1 MTTPADSAR
10 DSSHPFGALLRRY
23 RTLAGLTQESLAGR
37 AGVSVRAVSDLE
49 RGVNRAPRA
58 ETLDL
63 LVAALGL
70 GPADRAALI
79 AAAHPDLDTLTL
91 PAASTSPAVAP
102 SLLISARLPWPPTPL
117 VGREADLVRGLRLLG
132 QPETRLLTITG
143 PGGVGKTHLAL
154 ELARQVSARFSGAAF
169 VDLSPVRDPALVP
182 AALALALG
190 LREPSAGALLDAL
203 TAALGAQRTL
213 LLLDNVEQVAECVP
227 LLADLLTACPG
238 VMLVATSRTPLR
250 LRAEQR
256 LALEPLALPDAVAL
270 FTSRA
275 AAIRDD
281 LALAPDEVAAL
292 CEWVDCLP
300 LAIELCAAQLGAL
313 SLGDL
318 RQRLCARL
326 DLPQAAPRDLPI
338 RQQTLRDAIGWSY
351 DLLSPSAQALFRRLA
366 VFAGGCALPAI
377 TAVCG
382 PADTGTY
389 DAAPDI
395 TALVDA
401 SLLRA
406 RETEEGA
413 TRYEMLETI
422 HDDARERLRAAGEY
436 DHYASR
442 HCDYYAGFGGAEA
455 TMMGELANTR
465 AALTWAREVG
475 RTEQGMRLLARFAR
489 IWYHTGLLSELRGWL
504 ETFLALDAAS
514 EAPIPP
520 TLRAHM
526 VFGAA
531 RLAYDRGETGDAAR
545 LAQDA
550 LAAARRADD
559 AEAISNALALLGQIA
574 HASGA
579 IDRAGAFYAE
589 SLAQARRCNVPYVLS
604 AALDN
609 SAQIAQAQ
617 GDLAQ
622 AVALLDETLAVARQS
637 GSLWGEAVTET
648 LLGLLE
654 FARSQ
659 YQEARGHYR
668 QALALFRRMGS
679 DVHLAWCLEG
689 VAALDVAEGQFT
701 RAVELGAGAEALRAR
716 EHAPR
721 PVGEQQSFERTLATC
736 HEALGGAAYQ
746 RAWDAG
752 SAAPRDTLI
761 QRALGEK
768 THNGDAE
775 SG

>member
-10 DSSHPFGALLRRY
+10 GSSHPFGALLRRY
-23 RTLAGLTQESLAGR
+23 RALAGLTQESLAGR
-37 AGVSVRAVSDLE
+37 AGISVRAVSDLE

-91 PAASTSPAVAP
+91 PATPQSPAVAP
-102 SLLISARLPWPPTPL
+102 SLLISARLPRPPTPL
-117 VGREADLVRGLRLLG
+117 VGREADFVRGLRLFE

-203 TAALGAQRTL
+203 TAALGDQPIL
-213 LLLDNVEQVAECVP
+213 LLLDNVEQVAECAP

-238 VMLVATSRTPLR
+238 VMLLATSRTPLR

-292 CEWVDCLP
+292 CERVDCLP

-326 DLPQAAPRDLPI
+326 ELPQAAPRDVPI
-338 RQQTLRDAIGWSY
+338 RQQTLRQAIGWSY
-351 DLLSPSAQALFRRLA
+351 DLLTPSAQALFRRLA

-382 PADTGTY
+382 PADIGTY

-395 TALVDA
+395 AALVDA

-406 RETEEGA
+406 HVTEEGA
-413 TRYEMLETI
+413 TRYEMLATI

-442 HCDYYAGFGGAEA
+442 HYDYFANLSGSEA
-455 TMMGELANTR
+455 AMMRELANVR
-465 AALTWAREVG
+465 AALAWAREAG

-489 IWYHTGLLSELRGWL
+489 IWYHTGMLSELRGWL

-514 EAPIPP
+514 EAPVPP
-520 TLRAHM
+520 SLRAHI

-531 RLAYDRGETGDAAR
+531 RLAYDRGETEDAAR
-545 LAQDA
+545 LAQDS
-550 LAAARRADD
+550 LAAARQADD
-559 AEAISNALALLGQIA
+559 AEAMSNALALLGQIA

-579 IDRAGAFYAE
+579 IDQAGAFYAE
-589 SLAQARRCNVPYVLS
+589 SLAQARRCNVPHVLS
-604 AALDN
+604 AALGN

-617 GDLAQ
+617 GDLAL

-689 VAALDVAEGQFT
+689 VAALNVAEGQFS

-721 PVGEQQSFERTLATC
+721 PVGEQQSFERTLAAC
-736 HEALGGAAYQ
+736 HEALSDVAYQ
-746 RAWDAG
+746 HAWDAG

-761 QRALGEK
+761 QRALGEE
-768 THNGDAE
+768 THNDDAE
-775 SG
+775 SS